1 MVNPVTFPRV
11 SGTTATYLH
20 PVLQATLLQQARTQE
35 FAVPA
40 AAPAKEPT
48 IPAVTAVDRTAAYSA
63 GLARDAATAVLAA
76 NATVRY
82 AKGTAKVPEPPAGPA
97 ADLARDIV
105 LERASTQ
112 VGVLLDRA
120 AAERRVAVRSG
131 VPASRLAEINS
142 STSRLYHALDVLA

>member
-1 MVNPVTFPRV
+1 MINPVTFPRV
-11 SGTTATYLH
+11 SGTTATYMH
-20 PVLQATLLQQARTQE
+20 PVLQSTLLQSARTPE
-35 FAVPA
+35 LSNT
-40 AAPAKEPT
+40 AAPAKQPT

-63 GLARDAATAVLAA
+63 SLARDAATAVLSA
-76 NATVRY
+76 NATVR
-82 AKGTAKVPEPPAGPA
+82 TAPNATSGADPVT
-97 ADLARDIV
+97 DLAREIV

-131 VPASRLAEINS
+131 VPATRLAEINS